1 MPRSWKR
8 TASQS
13 STSGRIL
20 TKLSG
25 SAVLTHK
32 EWLWRINGEMRHFEA
47 VYRVRISSA
56 YDIMQRDMLERQY
69 LSEKHRK
76 LASLAR

>member
-1 MPRSWKR
+1 MPN
-8 TASQS
+8 TS
-13 STSGRIL
+13 SIF
-20 TKLSG
+20 G
-25 SAVLTHK
+25 SDEGEK
-32 EWLWRINGEMRHFEA
+32 SWLWRINGEMRHFEA

>member
-1 MPRSWKR
+1 MGR
-8 TASQS
+8 TS
-13 STSGRIL
+13 R
-20 TKLSG
+20 
-25 SAVLTHK
+25 
-32 EWLWRINGEMRHFEA
+32 LWRINGEMRHFEA

>member
-1 MPRSWKR
+1 MGERRMWRSAPRQ
-8 TASQS
+8 ASEFP
-13 STSGRIL
+13 RHEIL
-20 TKLSG
+20 
-25 SAVLTHK
+25 
-32 EWLWRINGEMRHFEA
+32 WLWRINGEMRHFEA